1 MGRVSQLTPPVKS
14 ISQVGL
20 LIMLVSIFFLV
31 FFASCIH
38 VEARPNVGSMNVD
51 MNDVDMNIGGGS
63 GNGFDGNDF
72 ERSLLQACKA
82 RGYDRRESAQPETSQ
97 AEMSQAE
104 QFSLWGISDIMQFG
118 PLPGG
123 SLGYSPAQLARMSQS
138 LWAAQM
144 SDRIKRFRADIE

>member
-38 VEARPNVGSMNVD
+38 VEARPNVGSMNVN

-63 GNGFDGNDF
+63 GNGFDGNDL
-72 ERSLLQACKA
+72 ERSLLQYCKA
-82 RGYDRRESAQPETSQ
+82 RGYDRRESAQPE
-97 AEMSQAE
+97 MSQAE
-104 QFSLWGISDIMQFG
+104 QFSLWDLSSIMQFG
-118 PLPGG
+118 RLPGG
-123 SLGYSPAQLARMSQS
+123 SPAYSSAQLARICRS
-138 LWAAQM
+138 LFG
-144 SDRIKRFRADIE
+144 RRK

>member
-38 VEARPNVGSMNVD
+38 VEARPNVGSMNVN

-63 GNGFDGNDF
+63 GNGFDGNDLGDLCF
-72 ERSLLQACKA
+72 NTARPEVTIEESLHSPKCLK
-82 RGYDRRESAQPETSQ
+82 PN
-97 AEMSQAE
+97 
-104 QFSLWGISDIMQFG
+104 SLVFG
-118 PLPGG
+118 T
-123 SLGYSPAQLARMSQS
+123 
-138 LWAAQM
+138 
-144 SDRIKRFRADIE
+144 